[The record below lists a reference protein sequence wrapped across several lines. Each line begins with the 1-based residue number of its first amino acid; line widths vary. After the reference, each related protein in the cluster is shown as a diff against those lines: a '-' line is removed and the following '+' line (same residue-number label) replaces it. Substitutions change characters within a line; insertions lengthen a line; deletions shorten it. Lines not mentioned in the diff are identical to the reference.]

1 MQMVPSFSFSGKP
14 VQVKQLAMARG
25 DQIYVMRPLLSVEGV
40 YEHHGI
46 DCGDGTII
54 HYHKGDDAVIT
65 RTTME
70 AFARGTPV
78 YTKQQPLAFIPDI
91 VIQRAESRLGE
102 RQYNLL
108 TNNCEHF
115 ANWCKTGKNESQ
127 QLINYG
133 LDLSQIRSLDSRRMI
148 EEAAQGGDPVTAMQL
163 LNHAQSN
170 ISVAQ
175 STLQDQYNRAQQDM
189 TTWERVATL
198 ALKQNREDLARAALE
213 RKVQA
218 KKQAEAAKNQLA
230 ELVGIQTTLDRNS
243 LQIKQRLTP
252 VS

>member
-1 MQMVPSFSFSGKP
+1 
-14 VQVKQLAMARG
+14 MARG

-46 DCGDGTII
+46 DCGDGTVI
-54 HYHKGDDAVIT
+54 HYHKGDDAVVT

-70 AFARGTPV
+70 GFARGTSV

-91 VIQRAESRLGE
+91 VVQRAESRLGE

-115 ANWCKTGKNESQ
+115 ANWCKTGRNESQ

-148 EEAAQGGDPVTAMQL
+148 EEAAQGGDPTTAMQL
-163 LNHAQSN
+163 LQHAQSN

-175 STLQDQYNRAQQDM
+175 STLKNQYNQAQQDM
-189 TTWERVATL
+189 TTWERVAKL

-218 KKQAEAAKNQLA
+218 KKQAEAARSQLA

-243 LQIKQRLTP
+243 QQIKQRLTAIG
-252 VS
+252 